1 MKSFEKVTTY
11 LLLRRSEFE
20 TAQVYLANRKGKISF
35 PFGNK
40 KIATVL
46 CLVEQTHQP
55 HQIIQSS
62 VFQYNMNIIHSFQII
77 RIGFFRSTI
86 HDLILIIIHI
96 QMIFWASSLL
106 NILLFFPYKTI
117 QIIFLC

>member
-20 TAQVYLANRKGKISF
+20 TAQVYLRSMKMPIGTVRFLFHLETKNC
-35 PFGNK
+35 N

-46 CLVEQTHQP
+46 CLVEQTHRP

-62 VFQYNMNIIHSFQII
+62 VFQYNMNIIHIFQI
-77 RIGFFRSTI
+77 TNTVY
-86 HDLILIIIHI
+86 DILYLYFVQDGTLVVSVDH
-96 QMIFWASSLL
+96 F
-106 NILLFFPYKTI
+106 
-117 QIIFLC
+117 